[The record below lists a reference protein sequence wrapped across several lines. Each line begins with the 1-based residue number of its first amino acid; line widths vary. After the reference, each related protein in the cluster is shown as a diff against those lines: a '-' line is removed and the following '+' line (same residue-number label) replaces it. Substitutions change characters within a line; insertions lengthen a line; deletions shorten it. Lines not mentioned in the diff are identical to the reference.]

1 MWKPWKTTQSRG
13 RTHKKDPGVEMD
25 SGAQVDTTVGQS
37 RDPGGG
43 TGRIGL
49 RKSDAGG
56 EREREQGEMKPLGTS
71 ELEELE
77 DSEKLPRKRA
87 IGQ

>member
-1 MWKPWKTTQSRG
+1 MWKSWKTAQSRG
-13 RTHKKDPGVEMD
+13 RTHKKDPGVEMH
-25 SGAQVDTTVGQS
+25 SGAQVDTTVKQY
-37 RDPGGG
+37 RDLGGG

-56 EREREQGEMKPLGTS
+56 QGEREKGDMRPLGTS